1 MDIINCIIFF
11 TNRLRAIFCYLCSFI
26 SFWITSITC
35 SSLSK
40 NSITKYSSGISIPKY
55 SSIYRLGPHNNQK
68 TLILFIRV
76 TLLHLF
82 LIFVLYVLFD
92 VLNFLS
98 FCLMQYNIFF
108 YHLPKAVSNSQ
119 KLSSKYISTISP
131 TIKRLKKQDKSV
143 LQRHI
148 PFSRILIIYCSG
160 PLFFSCYFFIST
172 GQLHHHLIML

>member
-1 MDIINCIIFF
+1 MILQFELFTLVLYITVVEWHVKAVRFLFKKITHFFKAFNKPKNFAIDIINCIIFF

-68 TLILFIRV
+68 ALILFIRV

-92 VLNFLS
+92 V
-98 FCLMQYNIFF
+98 
-108 YHLPKAVSNSQ
+108 V
-119 KLSSKYISTISP
+119 
-131 TIKRLKKQDKSV
+131 
-143 LQRHI
+143 
-148 PFSRILIIYCSG
+148 
-160 PLFFSCYFFIST
+160 
-172 GQLHHHLIML
+172 